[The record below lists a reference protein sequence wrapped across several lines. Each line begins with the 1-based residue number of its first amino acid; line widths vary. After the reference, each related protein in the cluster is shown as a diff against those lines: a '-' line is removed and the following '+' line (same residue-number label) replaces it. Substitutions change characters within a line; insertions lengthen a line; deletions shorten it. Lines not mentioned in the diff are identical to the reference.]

1 MAAELNIEQGANNTI
16 VLSGEIDTHTSPLL
30 KEHLDTLDNATCAV
44 LDLAAVSFIS
54 SAGLTAMLTAQ
65 SRLKAAGGSLTV
77 QNSCSRANVFIVR
90 SDNPIGWQPKR

>member
-1 MAAELNIEQGANNTI
+1 MAAELHITEDANNTV

-30 KEHLDTLDNATCAV
+30 EEHLDGIDDATSAV

-54 SAGLTAMLTAQ
+54 SAGLAAMLTAQ

-77 QNSCSRANVFIVR
+77 R
-90 SDNPIGWQPKR
+90 NPTSAVERMISLSGLTNLLGG